1 MLELLLAGCSSVVL
15 LLHGASLFL
24 RALFAPR
31 HAVARPIRCVP
42 SRVLP
47 RTAARGPF
55 SLFLF
60 ARSLRL

>member
-1 MLELLLAGCSSVVL
+1 MLELLLAGCSSVVV

-31 HAVARPIRCVP
+31 HAVARPIRCAP

-47 RTAARGPF
+47 RTGKGF
-55 SLFLF
+55 F
-60 ARSLRL
+60 